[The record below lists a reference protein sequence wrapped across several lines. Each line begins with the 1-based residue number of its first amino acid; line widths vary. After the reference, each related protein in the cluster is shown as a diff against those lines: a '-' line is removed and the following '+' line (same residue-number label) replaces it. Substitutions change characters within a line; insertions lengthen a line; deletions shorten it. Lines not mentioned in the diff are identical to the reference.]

1 MSLRQ
6 FLGNTLIGVLPPTR
20 CYGLKRRIL
29 RGMGAEVN
37 GAARLASS
45 VRIYGDLSLSLGDDV
60 FLGHDVLISGGR
72 SRVTI
77 GNYVD
82 IGPRV
87 SILTGSH
94 EIDMVGSHSA
104 GRGMSMDILIED
116 GVWIGA
122 GSTILGGV
130 TIGRKAVIAAGS
142 VVTRDVPPYSLAAGV
157 PCRVKKVWHA
167 ADARWLADAEA
178 A

>member
-20 CYGLKRRIL
+20 CYGFKRRIL
-29 RGMGAEVN
+29 RSMGVNVN
-37 GAARLASS
+37 GAARVASS
-45 VRIYGDLSLSLGDDV
+45 VRIYGDLRLSLGDDV
-60 FLGHDVLISGGR
+60 FLGHEVLISGGK

-77 GNYVD
+77 GNCAD

-94 EIDMVGSHSA
+94 EVDMMGSHSA
-104 GRGMSMDILIED
+104 GRGISMDIVIED

-130 TIGRKAVIAAGS
+130 MIGRKAVIAAGS
-142 VVTRDVPPYSLAAGV
+142 VVMRDVPPYSLAAGV
-157 PCRVKKVWHA
+157 PCRVKKVWQA
-167 ADARWLADAEA
+167 ADARWIADAEA